1 MPKANSTVQT
11 GWNDTGV
18 RSRGQ
23 TLQWQGSQKPPM
35 DSWLGTSRPTD
46 SMLAPLSPARFP
58 ALSAPCSV
66 SILGSQLQ
74 RVGET
79 GPVTAVSSVL
89 LLVLRYKSRF
99 HAGVP
104 RGS

>member
-1 MPKANSTVQT
+1 MLEEMGPQ
-11 GWNDTGV
+11 
-18 RSRGQ
+18 RLMSRGQ
-23 TLQWQGSQKPPM
+23 ALQPQGSQN
-35 DSWLGTSRPTD
+35 PTGL
-46 SMLAPLSPARFP
+46 LAPGPPVTATPSPILCLLP
-58 ALSAPCSV
+58 TCPPIC
-66 SILGSQLQ
+66 SILLLNQLQ